1 MEKPGK
7 EIEEAYYSDMDDLLG
22 KTPEKIKDGKADFHI
37 KHLIT
42 MGEAFMAEVDDMK
55 KNGKSPNELDS
66 ADWGKIAYFLESMY
80 SNAIAMKAYKEQ
92 QEQEI
97 EHRAT
102 R

>member
-1 MEKPGK
+1 MEKITG
-7 EIEEAYYSDMDDLLG
+7 EEAYYSDMDDLLG

-37 KHLIT
+37 KHLIS
-42 MGEAFMAEVDDMK
+42 MVEAFMAEVGDIKENME
-55 KNGKSPNELDS
+55 GPNELGS

-80 SNAIAMKAYKEQ
+80 SDAIAMKAYKEQ

-97 EHRAT
+97 EHKAT